1 MPGTVP
7 TSQSLPSRSANYLLF
22 SDVHLGADL
31 VQHARPWTVS
41 RLREVLRLDRDL
53 AAMLSHYRT
62 HRDPHRPWTL
72 IIAGDLIDFVGMSI
86 APAQDKPLET
96 PLTVEEHTHGL
107 GSAQDH
113 AWHKMCAVAERH
125 DLVFRE
131 LARFVADGHALVLV
145 RGNHDVDFYWQ
156 TARDAFVKALVERAP
171 IELTPLA
178 AREMVESRVEF
189 RHWFYYVE
197 GLLYVEHGH
206 QYDETC
212 SHHHVLLPLSP
223 RDPRRIAYSFSDIL
237 MRYVVRP
244 TRGLSSAGHDD
255 KDMAHYVRLA
265 FSMGVGGGFR
275 LAYRFGRAVAA
286 MMRAW
291 RDHVSERAQ
300 ELRAENEERL
310 RQVADRFRMSIDKL
324 RELAALSAK
333 PVTGRFFAI
342 LRSVFLDLLAA
353 ITICSL
359 LVIVLLSFQ
368 LMPAAYVAP
377 LAVLFGLGIYI
388 WMKSVRVV
396 DPCAALRRRAGRIA
410 ELLPTRFV
418 VMGHTHVP
426 LTEPIGEGVTYV
438 NLGGWA
444 VDDLDE
450 EVDPA
455 PCTHLVIRDVDGH
468 VEAEL
473 RRWSTEQGPA
483 LIRAIPSL
491 APNAGDPLSALAVD
505 ERNAAIAGS

>member
-1 MPGTVP
+1 MPVSGPPSHAAP
-7 TSQSLPSRSANYLLF
+7 TSTANYLLF

-31 VQHARPWTVS
+31 VQHSRPWTVS

-53 AAMLSHYRT
+53 GAMLAHYRT
-62 HRDPHRPWTL
+62 HPDSVRPWTL
-72 IIAGDLIDFVGMSI
+72 VIAGDLIDFVGMSI
-86 APAQDKPLET
+86 APALDLALET
-96 PLTVEEHTHGL
+96 PMNVEEHTHGL

-113 AWHKMCAVAERH
+113 ASQKMRAVAERH

-131 LARFVADGHALVLV
+131 LALFVADGHSLVLV

-171 IELTPLA
+171 GLRDESARA
-178 AREMVESRVEF
+178 AFEARVEF

-244 TRGLSSAGHDD
+244 TRGIGVAGHDD
-255 KDMAHYVRLA
+255 KDLGHYLRLVA
-265 FSMGVGGGFR
+265 SMGWKGGAR
-275 LAYRFGRAVAA
+275 LAYRFGRAVLA
-286 MMRAW
+286 MFQNW
-291 RDHVSERAQ
+291 RDQIGARAH
-300 ELRAENEERL
+300 ELRAENERRL
-310 RQVADRFRMSIDKL
+310 HQVAERFRMSVDKL

-342 LRSVFLDLLAA
+342 LRSVFLDLMGA
-353 ITICSL
+353 ITVLSL
-359 LVIVLLSFQ
+359 LVAVLLLFK
-368 LMPAAYVAP
+368 LLNPVYVAP
-377 LAVLFGLGIYI
+377 VAVLLGAGIYV
-388 WMKSVRVV
+388 WMKSSRVL
-396 DPCAALRRRAGRIA
+396 DPSTALRRRAGRIA

-418 VMGHTHVP
+418 VMGHTHRA
-426 LTEPIGEGVTYV
+426 LTESIAEDVTYV

-444 VDDLDE
+444 VDDLDHE
-450 EVDPA
+450 QVAPA
-455 PCTHLVIRDVDGH
+455 AYTHLVIQASGDRLQ
-468 VEAEL
+468 AEL
-473 RRWSTEQGPA
+473 RRWCSGVGPT
-483 LIRAIPSL
+483 LVRAIEAPFPAAVL
-491 APNAGDPLSALAVD
+491 AATPLGGEESATVTAGT
-505 ERNAAIAGS
+505 

>member
-1 MPGTVP
+1 MPVP
-7 TSQSLPSRSANYLLF
+7 ALPSKAAPAVPANYLLF

-53 AAMLSHYRT
+53 AAMLSHYRLQ
-62 HRDPHRPWTL
+62 RDPERPWTL
-72 IIAGDLIDFVGMSI
+72 VIAGDLIDFVGMSI
-86 APAQDKPLET
+86 APALDTQLET
-96 PLTVEEHTHGL
+96 PLTIEEHTHGL

-113 AWHKMCAVAERH
+113 AFQKMGAVAERH

-131 LARFVADGHALVLV
+131 LAQFVADGHALVLV

-171 IELTPLA
+171 GGFADEA
-178 AREMVESRVEF
+178 ARAVFEARIEF

-244 TRGLSSAGHDD
+244 TRGLSSSGHDD
-255 KDMAHYVRLA
+255 KDMSHYVRLA
-265 FSMGVGGGFR
+265 TSMGWRGGLR
-275 LAYRFGRAVAA
+275 LAYRFGRAVVA

-291 RDHVSERAQ
+291 RDHVSGRAQ
-300 ELRAENEERL
+300 ELRAENERRL
-310 RQVADRFRMSIDKL
+310 HQVAERFRMSIDKL
-324 RELAALSAK
+324 RELAALSAR

-342 LRSVFLDLLAA
+342 TRSVFLDLLAA
-353 ITICSL
+353 ITVLTL
-359 LVIVLLSFQ
+359 LVATLLLFKVVA
-368 LMPAAYVAP
+368 PAYVAP
-377 LAVLFGLGIYI
+377 IGIVLGLAIYT
-388 WMKSVRVV
+388 WMKSSRVA
-396 DPCAALRRRAGRIA
+396 DPCVALRRRAGRIA

-418 VMGHTHVP
+418 VMGHTHRP
-426 LTEPIGEGVTYV
+426 LTESIAEGVTYV

-444 VDDLDE
+444 VDDLDQ
-450 EVDPA
+450 EVDAA
-455 PCTHLVIRDVDGH
+455 PCTHLVIRDVGGQL
-468 VEAEL
+468 EAEL
-473 RRWSTEQGPA
+473 RRWCSDEGPS
-483 LIRAIPSL
+483 LVRAIKATPI
-491 APNAGDPLSALAVD
+491 APDAPLQQVAAD
-505 ERNAAIAGS
+505 ERAAAAAGT

>member
-1 MPGTVP
+1 MPVSVP
-7 TSQSLPSRSANYLLF
+7 PSQLPAPRAANYLLF

-31 VQHARPWTVS
+31 VQYARPWTVS
-41 RLREVLRLDRDL
+41 RLREVLRLDREL
-53 AAMLSHYRT
+53 ASMLAHYRT
-62 HRDPHRPWTL
+62 HRDPERPWTL

-86 APAQDKPLET
+86 APAQDTPLET
-96 PLTVEEHTHGL
+96 PMTVEEHTHGL

-113 AWHKMCAVAERH
+113 AWQKMRAVAERH

-171 IELTPLA
+171 VSLDPVA
-178 AREMVESRVEF
+178 ARAELESRVEF

-255 KDMAHYVRLA
+255 KDMAHYLRLA

-275 LAYRFGRAVAA
+275 LAYRFGRAVVA

-291 RDHVSERAQ
+291 RDQVSERAQ
-300 ELRAENEERL
+300 ELRAENEVRL
-310 RQVADRFRMSIDKL
+310 RQVAERFRMSADKL
-324 RELAALSAK
+324 RALAALSAK
-333 PVTGRFFAI
+333 PVTGRFFGI

-353 ITICSL
+353 ITASTL
-359 LVIVLLSFQ
+359 LVMLL
-368 LMPAAYVAP
+368 LMFGWMSPAYVVP
-377 LAVLFGLGIYI
+377 LAVLLGLGIYA

-396 DPCAALRRRAGRIA
+396 DPCSALRRRAGRIA

-426 LTEPIGEGVTYV
+426 LTESLGEGVTYV

-444 VDDLDE
+444 VDDLDA
-450 EVDPA
+450 EVAPA
-455 PCTHLVIRDVDGH
+455 PCTHLVIRDVDGRF
-468 VEAEL
+468 EAEL
-473 RRWSTEQGPA
+473 RRWSSEQGPA
-483 LIRAIPSL
+483 LLRSIPSI
-491 APNAGDPLSALAVD
+491 APKPSGSLRGLEVD
-505 ERNAAIAGS
+505 ERSAMIAGP